1 VFRDIFVIED
11 KDGVLEVDDIDEDGK
26 PIKRIDR
33 VAAYKLFRS
42 QFGDHYDFV
51 FFHNDIAS
59 NVINEGDF
67 SQIIHNMINGI
78 NAKVINP
85 YKLDADEW
93 DTRGTWSSAKIQS
106 IQVVTNLNE
115 VRRMLHETA
124 HRWCAYVYHREGKA
138 DSDNLH
144 QEFFN
149 LSNPKSAMYHWGSWF
164 DNDNSCMDYDKA
176 NWLDSREFPG
186 QFEKQKLT
194 EGEPGID
201 QFGYHAL
208 DLYLMGLISPDE
220 VGSFRYI
227 RTPFDPD
234 GDGVYDGTAV
244 NLSIANIIDR
254 HGQRIPAYPNTQRV
268 FHQAFILITKDL
280 NSIGNLTSGVLGNFE
295 KYRVGYLNAFRR
307 ATKGR
312 AMIDGSLLHD
322 NFEAL
327 FIRDNNA
334 DVGGASSSG
343 SYWDSPD
350 IWVRNKDD
358 SGVDHQAPVRGQ
370 DNYVYARVHNSS
382 STNYENVTVRFYRA
396 NFAGTEFYYPE
407 DWHPNQ
413 LIGEATITLPARG
426 NAVAKVTWKANFIP
440 DPSWQ
445 LCLLAE
451 ILPMQTIPE
460 NRHHVWENPKLAQ
473 KSISWT
479 ASYSIIDL
487 GTLGGAVSQAF
498 NINNSGQVVGSS
510 PLTTDVYTRA
520 FFWENGVMTN
530 LITLNSSHSGAK
542 GINNSAKVVG
552 YVSILVPGRGEIPK
566 AFLWQKGIAST
577 LTLLE
582 DFSFANSINDAGQI
596 VGRSF
601 SDNGINNACLW
612 QGGVR
617 TDLGTLGGRFSEA
630 LDINKSAQVVG
641 FSRIND
647 DTTRHAFVWENGVM
661 KDLNTLIPANSGLV
675 LIESHSINDVGQI
688 VGYSRLN
695 DINGPSRGFVWQN
708 GVVTNLG
715 TLGGDSSSARSINN
729 FGKIVGNSTIDN
741 TNSPTSLRPFLWENG
756 VMKDL
761 NTLIPANSGW
771 FLDSAHSINENGQIV
786 GQGIINGQNHAF
798 LATPIAQRPNI
809 ESFTPSS
816 GKAGTKV
823 VIKGTNFTGASSVFF
838 NKKTA
843 TFRVDSATQITATAP
858 LGVTTGRISV
868 QTLNGFA
875 TSALDF
881 SIAGIIEPPPGPGPL

>member
-1 VFRDIFVIED
+1 MIE
-11 KDGVLEVDDIDEDGK
+11 
-26 PIKRIDR
+26 
-33 VAAYKLFRS
+33 
-42 QFGDHYDFV
+42 
-51 FFHNDIAS
+51 
-59 NVINEGDF
+59 
-67 SQIIHNMINGI
+67 GI
-78 NAKVINP
+78 NHVMGDS
-85 YKLDADEW
+85 Y
-93 DTRGTWSSAKIQS
+93 DTRATWSSTKIQS
-106 IQVVTNLNE
+106 IQNVSELNQ

-124 HRWCAYVYHREGKA
+124 HRWCAYVYHQEGKA
-138 DSDNLH
+138 HSDNLH
-144 QEFFN
+144 QEFSDPGQANF
-149 LSNPKSAMYHWGSWF
+149 HWGSWF
-164 DNDNSCMDYDKA
+164 DNNNSCMDYDLA
-176 NWLDSREFPG
+176 DWLDSREFPG

-220 VGSFRYI
+220 VGPFRYI
-227 RTPFDPD
+227 RAPFDPD
-234 GDGVYDGTAV
+234 GDSVYEGTAV
-244 NLSIANIIDR
+244 NLSIANIIAR

-295 KYRVGYLNAFRR
+295 KYRVGYLNAFRK

-343 SYWDSPD
+343 AYWDSPD

-358 SGVDHQAPVRGQ
+358 SGVDHQAPLRGQ

-382 STNYENVTVRFYRA
+382 STNYEDVTVRFYRA

-413 LIGEATITLPARG
+413 LIGEATITVPARG
-426 NAVAKVTWKANFIP
+426 NTVAKVTWKANFIP

-451 ILPMQTIPE
+451 ILPMQTTPE

-542 GINNSAKVVG
+542 GINNSAQVVG

-582 DFSFANSINDAGQI
+582 DFSFASSINDAGQI

-647 DTTRHAFVWENGVM
+647 TTRHAFLWENGVM

-695 DINGPSRGFVWQN
+695 DINGSSRAFVWQN

-741 TNSPTSLRPFLWENG
+741 TNSPTSRRPFLWENG

-761 NTLIPANSGW
+761 NRLIPANSGW
-771 FLDSAHSINENGQIV
+771 FLDFAHSINENGQIV
-786 GQGIINGQNHAF
+786 GEGIINGQSHAF

-868 QTLNGFA
+868 QTLNGVA
-875 TSALDF
+875 TSASDF